1 MARKKVESPA
11 PEPRL
16 FAVLHSAV
24 GNWPKDT
31 ILSESDLAGLDIDR
45 LLGLGAIG
53 DLSIAPRPEPAP
65 DVVTF
70 DPSAAQAEPVAPEEE
85 HGR

>member
-1 MARKKVESPA
+1 MARKKAESPA

-24 GNWPKDT
+24 GTWPKDT
-31 ILSESDLAGLDIDR
+31 ILDETDLAGLDIDR

-53 DLSIAPRPEPAP
+53 DLSIAPEPAP
-65 DVVTF
+65 APAVVTF
-70 DPSAAQAEPVAPEEE
+70 DPSADQAEPVAPAPEE
-85 HGR
+85 